1 MRLTK
6 FFSTVVF
13 VTSFSVLYV
22 YQQSEIFR
30 LAYLGQK
37 KQTVYT
43 ELMDKNTALKYNIN
57 KNSSL
62 VKIGERI
69 SGTNDFQM
77 PDNYRYV
84 KFISSPGG
92 GLKLADQN
100 RGPENL
106 LAKIFSLKREAQA
119 KTINP

>member
-1 MRLTK
+1 MKLTK
-6 FFSTVVF
+6 FFSAVVF

-22 YQQSEIFR
+22 YQQSEVFR

-37 KQTVYT
+37 KQVVFT
-43 ELMDKNTALKYNIN
+43 ELLDKNTALRYNIN
-57 KNSSL
+57 KGSSL

-69 SGTNDFQM
+69 NASNDFAM
-77 PDNYRYV
+77 PDNYRFV
-84 KFISSPGG
+84 KFVASKE

-100 RGPENL
+100 QNREGL
-106 LAKIFSLKREAQA
+106 LARIFILKREAQA

>member
-6 FFSTVVF
+6 FLSITVF
-13 VTSFSVLYV
+13 ITSFSVLYV

-37 KQTVYT
+37 KQITFN
-43 ELMDKNTALKYNIN
+43 ELLDKNTALRYNIK

-62 VKIGERI
+62 VNIGNRI
-69 SGTNDFQM
+69 SGTNEFQM
-77 PDNYRYV
+77 PDNYRFV
-84 KFISSPGG
+84 KFISSRN

-100 RGPENL
+100 QSRESL
-106 LAKIFSLKREAQA
+106 LARIFSLKREAQA

>member
-6 FFSTVVF
+6 FLSLTVF
-13 VTSFSVLYV
+13 ITSFSLLYV

-37 KQTVYT
+37 KQACFN
-43 ELMDKNTALKYNIN
+43 EILDKNTALKYNI
-57 KNSSL
+57 KKDSSL
-62 VKIGERI
+62 VRIGNKI
-69 SGTNDFQM
+69 SGSSDFQM
-77 PDNYRYV
+77 PDSYRFV

-92 GLKLADQN
+92 YK
-100 RGPENL
+100 
-106 LAKIFSLKREAQA
+106 LAKIERARPTLLSRIFGINREAQA

>member
-1 MRLTK
+1 MKLTK

-13 VTSFSVLYV
+13 ITSFAVLYV

-37 KQTVYT
+37 KQASYT
-43 ELMDKNTALKYNIN
+43 ELLDKNTALRYNIN

-62 VKIGERI
+62 VKIGGRI
-69 SGTNDFQM
+69 NEGSEFQM
-77 PDNYRYV
+77 PDNYRFV
-84 KFISSPGG
+84 KFVSSKE
-92 GLKLADQN
+92 GLRLADQN
-100 RGPENL
+100 QNKEGL
-106 LAKIFSLKREAQA
+106 LARIFSLKREAQA

>member
-6 FFSTVVF
+6 FFSAVVF

-37 KQTVYT
+37 KQIIFT
-43 ELMDKNTALKYNIN
+43 ELLDKNTALRYNIN

-62 VKIGERI
+62 VNIGARI
-69 SGTNDFQM
+69 NGTKDFGM
-77 PDNYRYV
+77 PDNYRFV
-84 KFISSPGG
+84 KFISTPA
-92 GLKLADQN
+92 GLRFADSSQAREGWLA
-100 RGPENL
+100 R
-106 LAKIFSLKREAQA
+106 IFSLKHEAQA

>member
-1 MRLTK
+1 MRMTK
-6 FFSTVVF
+6 FFSVVVF
-13 VTSFSVLYV
+13 ITSFSVLYV

-37 KQTVYT
+37 KQATFN
-43 ELMDKNTALKYNIN
+43 ELLDKNTALRYNIR

-62 VKIGERI
+62 VAIGNRI
-69 SGTNDFQM
+69 NSSKEFQM

-84 KFISSPGG
+84 KFISSRD

-100 RGPENL
+100 QSREGL
-106 LAKIFSLKREAQA
+106 LARIFSLKREAQA

>member
-6 FFSTVVF
+6 FFSAVVF

-37 KQTVYT
+37 KQIIFT
-43 ELMDKNTALKYNIN
+43 ELLDKNTALRYNIN

-62 VKIGERI
+62 VNIGARI
-69 SGTNDFQM
+69 SGAKDFGM
-77 PDNYRYV
+77 PDNYRFV
-84 KFISSPGG
+84 KFISTPV
-92 GLKLADQN
+92 GLRFADSSQARENWLA
-100 RGPENL
+100 R
-106 LAKIFSLKREAQA
+106 IFSLKREAQA

>member
-1 MRLTK
+1 MRLTR
-6 FFSTVVF
+6 FLSLTIFI
-13 VTSFSVLYV
+13 TSFCVLYV

-37 KQTVYT
+37 KQATFN
-43 ELMDKNTALKYNIN
+43 ELLDKNTVLRYNIK

-62 VKIGERI
+62 VSIGSRI
-69 SGTNDFQM
+69 NGTNEFQM
-77 PDNYRYV
+77 PDNYRFV
-84 KFISSPGG
+84 KFISSRD

-100 RGPENL
+100 QGRTGL
-106 LAKIFSLKREAQA
+106 LARIFSLKREAQA

>member
-1 MRLTK
+1 MRLTR
-6 FFSTVVF
+6 FLSITVF
-13 VTSFSVLYV
+13 ITSFCVLYV

-37 KQTVYT
+37 KQATFN
-43 ELMDKNTALKYNIN
+43 ELLDKNTVLRYNIK

-62 VKIGERI
+62 VNIGSRI
-69 SGTNDFQM
+69 SDTNEFQM
-77 PDNYRYV
+77 PDNYRFV
-84 KFISSPGG
+84 KFISSRD

-100 RGPENL
+100 QGRTGL
-106 LAKIFSLKREAQA
+106 LARIFSLKREAQA